1 MVTTTNFG
9 QIPKNIKSAQWHN
22 ASPCAERRFI
32 KRVAGGVDY
41 ATADTD
47 IIIGVLYSNGVVE
60 HGMVDYIPLIPGE
73 EVLVDCGGAGI
84 AALAAVTATT
94 AGEGVTLT
102 KAVTKFMAGIALE
115 AATANKVFRMLCAPG
130 FTSG

>member
-1 MVTTTNFG
+1 VTTKTKFG

-22 ASPCAERRFI
+22 ASACVERRFI

-47 IIIGVLYSNGVVE
+47 IIIGVLYSNGVAE
-60 HGMVDYIPLIPGE
+60 HGMVDYIPLINGE
-73 EVLVDCGGAGI
+73 EVPVDCGAAGI
-84 AALAAVTATT
+84 AALGKVTATT
-94 AGEGVTLT
+94 AGKAVTCSG
-102 KAVTKFMAGIALE
+102 AVTKFMAGIALE